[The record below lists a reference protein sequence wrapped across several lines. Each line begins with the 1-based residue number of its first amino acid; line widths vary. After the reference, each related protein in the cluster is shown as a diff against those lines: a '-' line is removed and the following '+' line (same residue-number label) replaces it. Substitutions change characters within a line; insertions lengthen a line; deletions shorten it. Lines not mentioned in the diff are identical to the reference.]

1 LKLKLLTSS
10 EELLNKESPDSP
22 VVVNVPLVKEKL
34 RIREKL
40 RKFFM
45 RRPNVEEL
53 MKRGIMKNEPVF
65 GSTLQLLARAE
76 HSDVP
81 MFVKKCISIIESKPE
96 YLSTDGVYR
105 QSGNL
110 SVVQRLRLQID
121 QGNFSVLDSIDDVHV
136 LTGALKL
143 FFREL
148 KEPLIPW
155 EAVEKLLS
163 AVNLPGK
170 KGKIRGLK
178 DVITKLPT
186 ANHATLIYL
195 LKHLEKVTGYKDV
208 NRMAVANM
216 AIVFGPTLMWP
227 PAHLTTTNMAL
238 NMMQQ
243 NMIVEAL
250 ITNLN
255 MIS

>member
-1 LKLKLLTSS
+1 MGYFCHRVQAGVS
-10 EELLNKESPDSP
+10 ED
-22 VVVNVPLVKEKL
+22 
-34 RIREKL
+34 
-40 RKFFM
+40 
-45 RRPNVEEL
+45 RRGVQTVWQSQYRPEDQAAD
-53 MKRGIMKNEPVF
+53 RPRQP
-65 GSTLQLLARAE
+65 QL
-76 HSDVP
+76 S
-81 MFVKKCISIIESKPE
+81 
-96 YLSTDGVYR
+96 
-105 QSGNL
+105 
-110 SVVQRLRLQID
+110 RLCRRRSL
-121 QGNFSVLDSIDDVHV
+121 

-163 AVNLPGK
+163 AINLPSK
-170 KGKIRGLK
+170 K
-178 DVITKLPT
+178 TKLRTIKEIVGRLAPT
-186 ANHATLIYL
+186 HLSTLIFL
-195 LKHLEKVTGYKDV
+195 LKHLEKVTQYKDV
-208 NRMAVANM
+208 NRMASANL

-250 ITNLN
+250 ITNLG